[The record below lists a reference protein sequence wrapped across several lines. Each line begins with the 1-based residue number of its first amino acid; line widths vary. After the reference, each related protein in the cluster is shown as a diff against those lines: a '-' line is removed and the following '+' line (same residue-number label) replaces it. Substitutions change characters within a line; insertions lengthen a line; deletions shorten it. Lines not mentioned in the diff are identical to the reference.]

1 MIDAGAGQKVRL
13 KLGGR
18 TDMPSIGLTGKPLE
32 VEGRVL
38 AITDGEFV
46 VTGPMYTGV
55 RMHMGR
61 TAVLEVGRAAGVRRS
76 SSPSARTSHSTS
88 ACSRMQASTRGRSA
102 T

>member
-1 MIDAGAGQKVRL
+1 MRAWDRTVRL

-18 TDMPSIGLTGKPLE
+18 TDMPSIGLKGRPLD
-32 VEGRVL
+32 VEGHVL

-61 TAVLEVGRAAGVRRS
+61 TAVLEVRQGRGHAQIVVTERPHEPFDLGVFTHAGIDPRK
-76 SSPSARTSHSTS
+76 
-88 ACSRMQASTRGRSA
+88 SA